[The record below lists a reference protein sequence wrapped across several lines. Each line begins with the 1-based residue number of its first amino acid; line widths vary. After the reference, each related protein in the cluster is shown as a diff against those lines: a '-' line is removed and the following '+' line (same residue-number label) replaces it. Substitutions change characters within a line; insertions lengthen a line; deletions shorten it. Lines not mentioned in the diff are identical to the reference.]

1 MQTGS
6 STDCYI
12 NNFAHPVVV
21 VVRVVTFIKCIRI
34 PASSWSAFITHSSA
48 IVIVFGA
55 IVVISTHPSSSASPH
70 SPSMPSLRSYFG
82 PCCCIRV
89 IQFLPRFAASGIA
102 CSGCCSSL
110 RQVTAVAAGPWTV
123 QAPAMNPHA
132 LIRHLLHLLRK
143 TAPTAMASLIPKLQS
158 PNPNMQH
165 MLSPNMHPFLKGSRL
180 IDSMFAICRNT
191 CQHIS

>member
-21 VVRVVTFIKCIRI
+21 LVRVVTFIKCIRI

-48 IVIVFGA
+48 VVIVFRA

-89 IQFLPRFAASGIA
+89 IQFLHRFAASGVA

-110 RQVTAVAAGPWTV
+110 RQALPAVAAGPIAIDRSQLGPRCTA
-123 QAPAMNPHA
+123 QFPPFGCFGIRNGAGENHPGRCSLPHRA
-132 LIRHLLHLLRK
+132 DLQER
-143 TAPTAMASLIPKLQS
+143 IP
-158 PNPNMQH
+158 
-165 MLSPNMHPFLKGSRL
+165 
-180 IDSMFAICRNT
+180 
-191 CQHIS
+191 